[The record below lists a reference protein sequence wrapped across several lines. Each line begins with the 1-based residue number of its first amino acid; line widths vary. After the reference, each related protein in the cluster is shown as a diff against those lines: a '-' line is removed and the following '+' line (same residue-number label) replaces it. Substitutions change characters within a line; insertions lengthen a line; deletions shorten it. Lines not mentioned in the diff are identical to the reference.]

1 MNQTMNE
8 MFKKDLPNLH
18 EWCEEYAARTGVKIY
33 AGNPPLGLV
42 VEDLMGTIENMK
54 MALSILAGRVA
65 AIEQGFAPKEE
76 PKKEKKSK

>member
-8 MFKKDLPNLH
+8 MCKKDLPNLY
-18 EWCEEYAARTGVKIY
+18 EWCEEYAKRTGVKIY
-33 AGNPPLGLV
+33 AANPPLGLV
-42 VEDLMGTIENMK
+42 VESLMGTIENMK

-65 AIEQGFAPKEE
+65 ALEQGASPQEE